1 MPQLKQ
7 CVRLS
12 PARGAKLTMEYLDR
26 LLIFGLAAGLVQ
38 PLVDCG
44 VRLEHDARRRLKPM
58 KFTVVHG
65 QG

>member
-1 MPQLKQ
+1 MPQLRH

-12 PARGAKLTMEYLDR
+12 PARGARLDMEYLDK
-26 LLIFGLAAGLVQ
+26 LLVFGLAAGLVQ

-44 VRLEHDARRRLKPM
+44 IRLERDARRRLKPL
-58 KFTVVHG
+58 KITVVHV